1 MNRLAFALCL
11 LLAGVLIGLAELPY
25 QWLSELGFR
34 LQRLWPLGGDG
45 ALDPRLVLAPAL
57 ATLLFVLLAWG
68 RWRRAAAVASPVYS
82 RCRQPAA
89 TPSASAPWPP
99 CRCATSWPACPC
111 WPSPTW
117 PG

>member
-1 MNRLAFALCL
+1 MNRLAFSLCL

-45 ALDPRLVLAPAL
+45 ALDPLLVIAPAL

-68 RWRRAAAVASPVYS
+68 PLEAGRGGGLTGVLALQTARND
-82 RCRQPAA
+82 
-89 TPSASAPWPP
+89 
-99 CRCATSWPACPC
+99 
-111 WPSPTW
+111 
-117 PG
+117 G